1 MTADR
6 TPTTETEER
15 EKEGT
20 QQLLLSERVTRL
32 PTPLWG
38 SEDESSED
46 ESSEDES
53 SEDESSEDESS
64 EDESS
69 EEEEDGDDDDD
80 N

>member
-53 SEDESSEDESS
+53 SEDEG
-64 EDESS
+64 S

>member
-53 SEDESSEDESS
+53 SE
-64 EDESS
+64 
-69 EEEEDGDDDDD
+69 EEEDGDDDDD

>member
-53 SEDESSEDESS
+53 SEDESSE
-64 EDESS
+64 
-69 EEEEDGDDDDD
+69 EEEDGDDDDD

>member
-64 EDESS
+64 E
-69 EEEEDGDDDDD
+69 EEEDGDDDDD